1 MIAFISHPLRA
12 LALAGGTLLLSS
24 VPLAGFAQEE
34 PGPALP
40 VTAPNPQ
47 PTAPAVPAGLAI
59 PDAPSAVDATIEP
72 GDHLAVSVYGDNT
85 LTQTTVVQSDGSIQY
100 QLIGRVPLAG
110 QTPAQAKET
119 LTRAFAKYVKH
130 PVVSV
135 AIVQQGVENV
145 LVMGNVKQQGRYQIR
160 SGAHVTE
167 ALAAAGGVA
176 NFNGEFPKVR
186 ILEGDGTLHVADL
199 QSLLRKGDASQ
210 NLAVG
215 DNATVYVTGAE
226 TIRVQVLGA
235 VVRPGNVEVF
245 EGDRLSM
252 ALARAGAEAQAKPDL
267 NHVYIRRKDPATG
280 QSVSYEVDLYKALK
294 GGDQHYD
301 PILQKDDTVY
311 VPEAHSVS
319 PATIGILGL
328 LGHFIGL

>member
-12 LALAGGTLLLSS
+12 LAVGGATLLLAS
-24 VPLAGFAQEE
+24 VPFAALAQEE
-34 PGPALP
+34 PAPAIP
-40 VTAPNPQ
+40 VSAPQPQ
-47 PTAPAVPAGLAI
+47 PTAPASNAAI
-59 PDAPSAVDATIEP
+59 PDAPSAIDAAIQP
-72 GDHLAVSVYGDNT
+72 GDHLAISVYGDNT
-85 LTQTTVVQSDGSIQY
+85 LSQTTVVQSDGSIQY

-110 QTPAQAKET
+110 QSPEQAKET

-135 AIVQQGVENV
+135 AIVQAGVENV

-186 ILEGDGTLHVADL
+186 VLQGDGTLQVADL
-199 QSLLRKGDASQ
+199 QALLRKGDATQ
-210 NLAVG
+210 NIPVG

-252 ALARAGAEAQAKPDL
+252 ALARAGADAQAKPDL
-267 NHVYIRRKDPATG
+267 NHVFIRRKDPTTG
-280 QSVSYEVDLYKALK
+280 KSVSYEVDLYKALK

-301 PILQKDDTVY
+301 PVLQKDDTVY
-311 VPEAHSVS
+311 VPEARSVS
-319 PATIGILGL
+319 PATIGLLGL
-328 LGHFIGL
+328 LGHFLGF